1 MATVKIPGIG
11 PVEKKWVYIGGAF
24 VVGIVG
30 YAYWNKSRADAAESD
45 VSDFTEGPGYAM
57 DSGVDEYVNPGG
69 SQPPVE
75 EDYVTAP
82 TTNAEWAQ
90 KAIKILVDTG
100 YDPIEAS
107 VAVGRYMSR
116 KSLTGT
122 QANMIRAASAQL
134 GPPPV
139 GSYPI
144 TITPTTPTPKPE
156 PKPPVVKP
164 PVKPPPAKPPVNK
177 PKPKPPSGR
186 YVTVSRW
193 PFPNS
198 SLWSIAV
205 RYYRDGRKWTR
216 IWNDSRNA
224 GLKNARKDPKKI
236 QPGDRFWVPK

>member
-1 MATVKIPGIG
+1 MPTMKIPGIG
-11 PVEKKWVYIGGAF
+11 PVEKKWVYIAAAATA
-24 VVGIVG
+24 GIVG
-30 YAYWNKSRADAAESD
+30 YAYWNKSRAEAAESE
-45 VSDFTEGPGYAM
+45 VSDYTEGPGYAM

-75 EDYVTAP
+75 EDYVSAP

-90 KAIKILVDTG
+90 KAVAILVETG

-107 VAVGRYMSR
+107 LAVGRYLAR
-116 KSLTGT
+116 QTLTST

-144 TITPTTPTPKPE
+144 TVTPTTPTKPDD
-156 PKPPVVKP
+156 PKPPVIKPPVKP
-164 PVKPPPAKPPVNK
+164 PVKPPTV
-177 PKPKPPSGR
+177 KPKPPSGK
-186 YVTVSRW
+186 YVTVTRW
-193 PFPNS
+193 PLPGS
-198 SLWSIAV
+198 SLWSIAS
-205 RYYRDGRKWTR
+205 REYKDGRKWTR

-236 QPGDRFWVPK
+236 RPGDRFWVPK